1 MCSPVITIYAKS
13 WQSLT
18 ATCPGASLNDGGP
31 ALRGTVTPSGLQRR
45 DVQPVSGYVAVAQ
58 RPSAQRVQAPLGR
71 HESVNALR
79 ALDGFGAPAMA
90 ELSPRGDVSGPYPWR
105 PPV

>member
-1 MCSPVITIYAKS
+1 MITIYAKT

-18 ATCPGASLNDGGP
+18 AACSGASLNDGGP

-45 DVQPVSGYVAVAQ
+45 DVLPVTGDVAGAQ
-58 RPSAQRVQAPLGR
+58 RPSAQRVQAPLGG
-71 HESVNALR
+71 HESVNAMR
-79 ALDGFGAPAMA
+79 AFDGFGSPAMA

-105 PPV
+105 QPV